1 MQYFVT
7 GATGFIGKRLV
18 KKLLERKGSVVH
30 YLLRPESLGKA
41 AALNDYWGLT
51 ANEAANRAIPVAG
64 DLTSNKLGVGSA
76 DLKRLKSQV
85 QHFYHLAAV
94 YDLSAD
100 AESQTAVNIDG
111 TRNTVEFA
119 KAIDAA
125 HFHHVSSIAAAGL
138 YEGVFR
144 EDMFEEAENYEHPY
158 FLTKHE
164 SEKIVRR
171 ECKIPW
177 TVYRPAM
184 VVGDSS
190 TGEMDKID
198 GPYYFFKVIQ
208 RMRQLLPP
216 WMPSMGLE
224 GGRVNIVPVDFVVNA
239 LDHISHSGAAPV
251 ALAPARKKAAAA
263 ATSLVAAP
271 ASSIASKCFH
281 LVDPVGYRVGDVLD
295 IFSRAAHAP
304 KMNIFVNAAL
314 LGFIPRSVKKSLMA
328 LAPVRRV
335 RNAVMTDLGLPEDM
349 LTFVNYPTRF
359 DSREMTAALK
369 GSGISCPN
377 LKDYAWRLWDYW
389 ERHLDPDLHIDRSLR
404 GTVGGKVVLIT
415 GGSSGIGLATAHK
428 FAEAG
433 AITVICGRDQDK
445 LDEACAEAIAKGYEF
460 IAYSA
465 DIADMA
471 DCDRFVQQLIKDH
484 GGVDFLINNAG
495 RSIRRAVEASY
506 DRFHDFERTMQLNY
520 FGCLRVTM
528 GLLPGMAAKKKGH
541 VVNIS
546 SIGVLTNAPRFSAYV
561 ASKAA
566 LDAWTRCASSEFAD
580 VGIGFTTINMPLVR
594 TPMIAPTNL
603 YNNVPT
609 LSPEEAADMVAQAC
623 IFKPVRIATRLGVAG
638 EVMHAL
644 LPRVA
649 QIAMNTSFRMFPDSS
664 AAKGAKPG
672 EKAPKAQALSA
683 EAVAMQQMMRGIHF

>member
-18 KKLLERKGSVVH
+18 KKLLERKGSVV
-30 YLLRPESLGKA
+30 YFLLRKESAGKVA
-41 AALNDYWGLT
+41 ELRSYWGVGAT
-51 ANEAANRAIPVAG
+51 RAVPVFG
-64 DLTSNKLGVGSA
+64 DLTARKLGVA
-76 DLKRLKSQV
+76 TEDVKKLKGQID
-85 QHFYHLAAV
+85 HFHHLAAV

-100 AESQTAVNIDG
+100 TESQVAVNIEG

-119 KAIDAA
+119 KAIDAG

-144 EDMFEEAENYEHPY
+144 EDMFEEAEGLDHPY

-164 SEKIVRR
+164 SEKIVRQD
-171 ECKIPW
+171 CKMPW

-184 VVGDSS
+184 VVGDSQ

-198 GPYYFFKVIQ
+198 GPYYFFKLIQ

-216 WMPSMGLE
+216 WMPAVGLE

-239 LDHISHSGAAPV
+239 INVISHQP
-251 ALAPARKKAAAA
+251 
-263 ATSLVAAP
+263 
-271 ASSIASKCFH
+271 SIGKKCFH

-304 KMNIFVNAAL
+304 RMNLFVNAAL
-314 LGFIPRSVKKSLMA
+314 LGFIPKGIKKSLMA
-328 LAPVRRV
+328 IAPVRRV
-335 RNAVMTDLGLPEDM
+335 RNAVLKDLGLPEDM

-359 DSREMTAALK
+359 DCRETLAALK
-369 GSGISCPN
+369 GSGVQCPN

-389 ERHLDPDLHIDRSLR
+389 ERHLDPELFIDRTLK
-404 GTVGGKVVLIT
+404 GTVAGKVVLVT
-415 GGSSGIGLATAHK
+415 GGSSGIGLAAAHK

-433 AITVICGRDQDK
+433 ATTIICGRDQDK
-445 LDEACAEAIAKGYEF
+445 LDAACQEARDKGYEF
-460 IAYSA
+460 IAYA
-465 DIADMA
+465 TDIADMQ
-471 DCDRFVQQLIKDH
+471 DCDRFVQQLIADH

-495 RSIRRAVEASY
+495 RSIRRAIESSY
-506 DRFHDFERTMQLNY
+506 DRFHDYERTMQLNY

-528 GLLPGMAAKKKGH
+528 GFLPGMVEKRKGH

-580 VGIGFTTINMPLVR
+580 QGITFTTINMPLVR
-594 TPMIAPTNL
+594 TPMIAPTQI

-609 LSPEEAADMVAQAC
+609 LSPEEAADMIAQAC
-623 IFKPVRIATRLGVAG
+623 IFKPVRIATRLGTVG
-638 EVMHAL
+638 QVLHAL
-644 LPRVA
+644 VPRVA
-649 QIAMNTSFRMFPDSS
+649 QIAMNTSFRMFPDST
-664 AAKGAKPG
+664 AAKGDKSGKP
-672 EKAPKAQALSA
+672 QLSA
-683 EAVAMQQMMRGIHF
+683 EAIALQQMMRGIHF

>member
-18 KKLLERKGSVVH
+18 KKLLERKGSVV
-30 YLLRPESLGKA
+30 YFLLRKESAGKVA
-41 AALNDYWGLT
+41 ELRSYWGVGAT
-51 ANEAANRAIPVAG
+51 RAVPVFG
-64 DLTSNKLGVGSA
+64 DLTARKLGVA
-76 DLKRLKSQV
+76 TEDVKKLKGQID
-85 QHFYHLAAV
+85 HFHHLAAV

-100 AESQTAVNIDG
+100 TESQVAVNSEG

-119 KAIDAA
+119 KAIDAG

-144 EDMFEEAENYEHPY
+144 EDMFEEAEGLDHPY

-164 SEKIVRR
+164 SEKIVRQD
-171 ECKIPW
+171 CKMPW

-184 VVGDSS
+184 VVGDSQ

-198 GPYYFFKVIQ
+198 GPYYFFKLIQ

-216 WMPSMGLE
+216 WMPAVGLE

-239 LDHISHSGAAPV
+239 SNVISHQP
-251 ALAPARKKAAAA
+251 
-263 ATSLVAAP
+263 
-271 ASSIASKCFH
+271 SIGKKCFH

-304 KMNIFVNAAL
+304 RMNLFVNAAL
-314 LGFIPRSVKKSLMA
+314 LGFIPKGIKKSLMA
-328 LAPVRRV
+328 IAPVRRV
-335 RNAVMTDLGLPEDM
+335 RNAVLKDLGLPEDM

-359 DSREMTAALK
+359 DCRETLAALK
-369 GSGISCPN
+369 GSGVQCPN

-389 ERHLDPDLHIDRSLR
+389 ERHLDPELFIDRTLK
-404 GTVGGKVVLIT
+404 GTVAGKVVLVT
-415 GGSSGIGLATAHK
+415 GGSSGIGLAAAHK

-433 AITVICGRDQDK
+433 ATTIICGRDQDK
-445 LDEACAEAIAKGYEF
+445 LDAACQEARDKGYEF
-460 IAYSA
+460 IAYA
-465 DIADMA
+465 TDIADMQ
-471 DCDRFVQQLIKDH
+471 DCDRFVQQLVADH

-495 RSIRRAVEASY
+495 RSIRRAIESSY
-506 DRFHDFERTMQLNY
+506 DRFHDYERTMQLNY

-528 GLLPGMAAKKKGH
+528 GFLPGMVEKRKGH

-580 VGIGFTTINMPLVR
+580 QGITFTTINMPLVR
-594 TPMIAPTNL
+594 TPMIAPTQI

-609 LSPEEAADMVAQAC
+609 LSPEEAADMIAQAC
-623 IFKPVRIATRLGVAG
+623 IFKPVRIATRLGILG
-638 EVMHAL
+638 QVMHAL
-644 LPRVA
+644 VPRVA
-649 QIAMNTSFRMFPDSS
+649 QIGMNASFRMFPDST
-664 AAKGAKPG
+664 AAKGDKSGKP
-672 EKAPKAQALSA
+672 QLSA
-683 EAVAMQQMMRGIHF
+683 EAIALQQMMRGIHF

>member
-18 KKLLERKGSVVH
+18 KKLLERKGAVVH
-30 YLLRPESLGKA
+30 FLLRKESEGKV
-41 AALNDYWGLT
+41 AALREYWGVGAT
-51 ANEAANRAIPVAG
+51 RALPVFG
-64 DLTSNKLGVGSA
+64 DLTEKKLGVSA
-76 DLKRLKSQV
+76 DDTRKLKGQID
-85 QHFYHLAAV
+85 HFYHLAAV

-100 AESQTAVNIDG
+100 EESQIAVNIEG
-111 TRNTVEFA
+111 TRHTVEFA
-119 KAIDAA
+119 RQIAA
-125 HFHHVSSIAAAGL
+125 GHFHHVSSIAAAGL

-144 EDMFEEAENYEHPY
+144 EDMFDEAENYDHPY
-158 FLTKHE
+158 FMTKHE
-164 SEKIVRR
+164 SEKIVRT
-171 ECKIPW
+171 ECKQPW
-177 TVYRPAM
+177 SVYRPAM
-184 VVGDSS
+184 VVGDSK

-198 GPYYFFKVIQ
+198 GPYYFFKLIQ

-216 WMPSMGLE
+216 WMPTIGLE
-224 GGRVNIVPVDFVVNA
+224 GGRINIVPVDFVVNA
-239 LDHISHSGAAPV
+239 LDRISHGKDINK
-251 ALAPARKKAAAA
+251 R
-263 ATSLVAAP
+263 
-271 ASSIASKCFH
+271 CYH

-304 KMNIFVNAAL
+304 KMNLFINAAL
-314 LGFIPRSVKKSLMA
+314 LGFIPRGVKKSLMA
-328 LAPVRRV
+328 IAPVRRI
-335 RNAVMTDLGLPEDM
+335 RNAIMKDLALPEDM

-359 DSREMTAALK
+359 DCRDTLAALK
-369 GSGISCPN
+369 GSGIECPN
-377 LKDYAWRLWDYW
+377 LKDYAWLLWDYW

-404 GTVGGKVVLIT
+404 GTVGGKVVLVT
-415 GGSSGIGLATAHK
+415 GGSSGIGLAAAHK

-433 AITVICGRDQDK
+433 AITIICGRDQDK
-445 LDEACAEAIAKGYEF
+445 LDEACKEAKAKGYEF
-460 IAYSA
+460 IAYAA
-465 DIADMA
+465 DIADMT
-471 DCDRFVQQLIKDH
+471 DCDRFTQLLATNH

-495 RSIRRAVEASY
+495 RSIRRAIESSY
-506 DRFHDFERTMQLNY
+506 DRFHDYERTMQLNY

-528 GLLPGMAAKKKGH
+528 GLLPGMAAKRRGH

-580 VGIGFTTINMPLVR
+580 VGISFTTINMPLVR
-594 TPMIAPTNL
+594 TPMIAPTKI

-609 LSPEEAADMVAQAC
+609 LAPEEAADMIAQAC
-623 IFKPVRIATRLGVAG
+623 IFKPVRIATRLGITG
-638 EVMHAL
+638 QLLHAL

-664 AAKGAKPG
+664 AAKGDKGAKNT
-672 EKAPKAQALSA
+672 LSP

>member
-18 KKLLERKGSVVH
+18 KKLLERKGAVV
-30 YLLRPESLGKA
+30 YFLLRKESESKVAGLRA
-41 AALNDYWGLT
+41 YWGSST
-51 ANEAANRAIPVAG
+51 ARAIPVFG
-64 DLTSNKLGVGSA
+64 DLTARKLGVAA
-76 DLKRLKSQV
+76 DEVKKLKGQID
-85 QHFYHLAAV
+85 HFYHLAAV
-94 YDLSAD
+94 YDLGAD
-100 AESQTAVNIDG
+100 EESQIAVNIDG

-119 KAIDAA
+119 KAIDAG

-164 SEKIVRR
+164 SEKIVRK
-171 ECKIPW
+171 ECKVPW
-177 TVYRPAM
+177 SVYRPAM
-184 VVGDSS
+184 VVGDSK

-198 GPYYFFKVIQ
+198 GPYYFFKLIQ

-216 WMPSMGLE
+216 WVPAIGLE
-224 GGRVNIVPVDFVVNA
+224 GGRVNIVPVDFVVDA
-239 LDHISHSGAAPV
+239 LDFISHQ
-251 ALAPARKKAAAA
+251 
-263 ATSLVAAP
+263 
-271 ASSIASKCFH
+271 SSIGKRCFH

-304 KMNIFVNAAL
+304 RMNLFVNAAL
-314 LGFIPRSVKKSLMA
+314 LGFIPKSIKKGLMA
-328 LAPVRRV
+328 VAPVRRI
-335 RNAVMTDLGLPEDM
+335 RNAVMKDLGLPEDM

-359 DSREMTAALK
+359 DSRDTLAALK
-369 GSGISCPN
+369 GSGIEVPN

-389 ERHLDPDLHIDRSLR
+389 ERHLDPDLHIDRSLK
-404 GTVGGKVVLIT
+404 GTVGGKVVLVT
-415 GGSSGIGLATAHK
+415 GGSSGIGLAAAHK

-433 AITVICGRDQDK
+433 AVTIICGRDQDK
-445 LDEACAEAIAKGYEF
+445 LDEACKEAKAKGYEF
-460 IAYSA
+460 IAYPA

-471 DCDRFVQQLIKDH
+471 DADRFTQLLVTNH

-495 RSIRRAVEASY
+495 RSIRRAIEASY

-528 GLLPGMAAKKKGH
+528 GLLPGMVAKRKGH
-541 VVNIS
+541 IVNIS

-566 LDAWTRCASSEFAD
+566 LDAWTRCASSEYSD
-580 VGIGFTTINMPLVR
+580 QGITFTTINMPLVR
-594 TPMIAPTNL
+594 TPMIAPTKI

-609 LSPEEAADMVAQAC
+609 LAPEEAADMIAQAC
-623 IFKPVRIATRLGVAG
+623 IFKPVRVATRLGITG
-638 EVMHAL
+638 QLLHAL
-644 LPRVA
+644 VPRIA

-664 AAKGAKPG
+664 AAKGDKSAKP
-672 EKAPKAQALSA
+672 ALSP
-683 EAVAMQQMMRGIHF
+683 EAIAMQQMMRGIHF

>member
-18 KKLLERKGSVVH
+18 KKLLERKGAVVH
-30 YLLRPESLGKA
+30 FLIRKDSEGKVKALRDFWGVSA
-41 AALNDYWGLT
+41 A
-51 ANEAANRAIPVAG
+51 RVVPVFG
-64 DLTSNKLGVGSA
+64 DLTSKKLGVSA
-76 DLKRLKSQV
+76 EAVKQLKGKV
-85 QHFYHLAAV
+85 DHFYHLAAI
-94 YDLSAD
+94 YDLGAD
-100 AESQTAVNIDG
+100 ESSQIEVNVDG
-111 TRNTVEFA
+111 TRNTVDFA
-119 KAIDAA
+119 KAIEAG

-144 EDMFEEAENYEHPY
+144 EDMFNEAENYEHPY
-158 FLTKHE
+158 FRTKHE
-164 SEKIVRR
+164 SEKIVRT
-171 ECKIPW
+171 ECKVPW
-177 TVYRPAM
+177 SVYRPAM
-184 VVGDSS
+184 VVGDSQ

-198 GPYYFFKVIQ
+198 GPYYFFKLIQ

-216 WMPSMGLE
+216 WLPSIGLE
-224 GGRVNIVPVDFVVNA
+224 GGRVNIVPVDFVVAALNA
-239 LDHISHSGAAPV
+239 ISHQKGI
-251 ALAPARKKAAAA
+251 
-263 ATSLVAAP
+263 TSR
-271 ASSIASKCFH
+271 CYH

-304 KMNIFVNAAL
+304 KMNLFVNAAL
-314 LGFIPRSVKKSLMA
+314 LGFIPRSVTKGLMA

-335 RNAVMTDLGLPEDM
+335 RNAIMKDLGLPEDM

-359 DSREMTAALK
+359 DSRDTLAALK
-369 GSGISCPN
+369 GTGVECPN

-404 GTVGGKVVLIT
+404 GTVGGKVVLVT
-415 GGSSGIGLATAHK
+415 GGSSGIGLAAAHK

-433 AITVICGRDQDK
+433 AITLICGRDQKK
-445 LDEACAEAIAKGYEF
+445 LDEACAEAKGKGYKF
-460 IAYSA
+460 IAYA
-465 DIADMA
+465 VDISEQETCAN
-471 DCDRFVQQLIKDH
+471 FVQQVMQEH

-495 RSIRRAVEASY
+495 RSIRRAIESSY
-506 DRFHDFERTMQLNY
+506 DRFHDYERTMQLNY
-520 FGCLRVTM
+520 FGSLRVTT
-528 GLLPGMAAKKKGH
+528 GFLPGMVAKRKGH

-580 VGIGFTTINMPLVR
+580 QGISFTTINMPLVR

-609 LSPEEAADMVAQAC
+609 LAPEEAADMIAQAC
-623 IFKPVRIATRLGVAG
+623 IFKPVRIATRLGITG
-638 EVMHAL
+638 QILHAV

-649 QIAMNTSFRMFPDSS
+649 QIAMNTSFRMFPDST

-672 EKAPKAQALSA
+672 DKADKPKLSA